1 MTAGKAEGGSPV
13 FDIFEF
19 SMLSGVMGEE
29 NKFWKNQGVF
39 SGILPW
45 FVLK

>member
-13 FDIFEF
+13 FGISEF

-29 NKFWKNQGVF
+29 NKFWKNQGF
-39 SGILPW
+39 SLAYCRGLC
-45 FVLK
+45 